1 MDYDKRFGSHISIK
15 NGLSSALETAEKLGF
30 HSLQLFTKNA
40 TRWTGKDPEKK
51 DIDKFITLASNGFFH
66 IIVAHAS
73 YLINPASANKDILE
87 KSLNSLQDEL
97 NRCSMYHIPFYVIHP
112 GSHMGEGEEKGLEK
126 VVETFNNVRI
136 PQDLTILLETTAGQ
150 GTNLGYRFEHLAFII
165 KNVKEQEH
173 FAVCYDTC
181 HTFAAG
187 YDISNK
193 IDFEKVF
200 SNFDKIIGL
209 SMIKAFHINDSKFPL
224 DSKKDRHENPGKGYI
239 GKDAFKLL
247 INFQPFSETPMLLET
262 EKSED
267 YHEDIENIKFLQ
279 SLLRKT
285 KK

>member
-136 PQDLTILLETTAGQ
+136 PQNLTILLETTAGQ

-165 KNVKEQEH
+165 KNVNAQEH

-209 SMIKAFHINDSKFPL
+209 SMIKAFHINDSKYPL

>member
-51 DIDKFITLASNGFFH
+51 DIDRFITLTSNGFFH
-66 IIVAHAS
+66 IILAHAS

-97 NRCSMYHIPFYVIHP
+97 NRCSIYHIPFYVIHP

-165 KNVKEQEH
+165 KNFKEQ
-173 FAVCYDTC
+173 
-181 HTFAAG
+181 
-187 YDISNK
+187 
-193 IDFEKVF
+193 
-200 SNFDKIIGL
+200 
-209 SMIKAFHINDSKFPL
+209 
-224 DSKKDRHENPGKGYI
+224 
-239 GKDAFKLL
+239 
-247 INFQPFSETPMLLET
+247 
-262 EKSED
+262 
-267 YHEDIENIKFLQ
+267 
-279 SLLRKT
+279 
-285 KK
+285 

>member
-1 MDYDKRFGSHISIK
+1 MNYDKRFGSHISIK

-51 DIDKFITLASNGFFH
+51 DIDRFITLASNGFFH
-66 IIVAHAS
+66 IILAHAS

-97 NRCSMYHIPFYVIHP
+97 NRCSIYHIPFYVIHP

-165 KNVKEQEH
+165 KNVEKQEH

-193 IDFEKVF
+193 SDFEKVF

-209 SMIKAFHINDSKFPL
+209 SMIKAFHINDSKYPL
-224 DSKKDRHENPGKGYI
+224 NSKKDRHENPGKGYI

-247 INFQPFSETPMLLET
+247 VNFQPFSETPMLLET

-279 SLLRKT
+279 SLL
-285 KK
+285 KKNKK